1 MKLIYEKWRRFINE
15 QESEIQIFCDMDGV
29 LVDFEGGIVDYIN
42 EDLRDESRVPDNLLK
57 TYKKLQQKLEDLGR
71 DQEIE
76 VSDLTRDPEKRI
88 QAVRKYMYARAQDD
102 FEFWKNLDWTPD
114 GKQLWSHIKD
124 KSPQIIILTTPM
136 RGEGSR
142 DGKVEWVKNNLG
154 SQYKVI
160 LEEDKWK
167 YSGENK
173 LLIDDFLTNIEPWAE
188 KGGIV
193 VHHQSAS
200 DSIAELEDK
209 VSGGGNDILEEG
221 MVGGSLR
228 GTLAGI
234 AGLGRM
240 PMAASDQTDK
250 KNFRPGPDLEK
261 SIKAVVHRNGMVLLL
276 KNKKGWDLPGGHI
289 RQGEDKISAL
299 VREIFEETGIKVIKL
314 NDLHMPHEDEEF
326 FSCEFLTDDVIL
338 SDEHSGH
345 GFFNLAEI
353 EQLGDLADKYRNP
366 IYAVLKKDI
375 NEQKLTV
382 TLKL

>member
-15 QESEIQIFCDMDGV
+15 QESEIQIYCDMDGV
-29 LVDFEGGIVDYIN
+29 LVDFEGGVVDYIN

-57 TYKKLQQKLEDLGR
+57 KYKKLQQKLEELGR

-76 VSDLTRDPEKRI
+76 VSDLTRDPEKRF
-88 QAVRKYMYARAQDD
+88 QAVRKYMYARAEDD

-114 GKQLWSHIKD
+114 GKQLWAHIKD
-124 KSPQIIILTTPM
+124 RSPQIIILTTPM
-136 RGEGSR
+136 RGAGSR

-173 LLIDDFLTNIEPWAE
+173 LLIDDFLTNIEPWSE

-209 VSGGGNDILEEG
+209 VSGGENDMLEEG

-250 KNFRPGPDLEK
+250 KNFRLGPDLEK

-276 KNKKGWDLPGGHI
+276 KNKKGWDLPGGHV

-314 NDLHMPHEDEEF
+314 NDLHMPHGNKEF

-338 SDEHSGH
+338 SDEHSEY
-345 GFFNLAEI
+345 GFFNLDEI
-353 EQLGDLADKYRNP
+353 EQLDDLASQYRKP
-366 IYAVLKKDI
+366 IYAVLKKDM

>member
-124 KSPQIIILTTPM
+124 KSPQIIILTSPM

-167 YSGENK
+167 YSGDNK

-193 VHHQSAS
+193 VHHQNAS

-209 VSGGGNDILEEG
+209 LGSEENDLLEEG
-221 MVGGSLR
+221 MMGGSLR

-240 PMAASDQTDK
+240 PMAAAEPADK
-250 KNFRPGPDLEK
+250 KNFEPGPDLEK
-261 SIKAVVHRNGMVLLL
+261 SIKAVMHRNGMVLLL
-276 KNKKGWDLPGGHI
+276 KNEQGWDLPGGHI

-299 VREIFEETGIKVIKL
+299 VREIFEETGIKVSNL
-314 NDLHMPHEDEEF
+314 DDLHMAHGNKEF

-338 SDEHSGH
+338 SDEHSEY

-353 EQLGDLADKYRNP
+353 EQLGDLADKYRKP